1 MADNDPQLGYCV
13 SLILKQAGVE
23 TPIVPALSA
32 SRPKAFR
39 YQSIKE
45 CHHTVMTNLGLD
57 LQDDSLRD
65 TPSRVA
71 KMYCNE
77 VFTGLDYDNFPKCTT
92 VENKMHYDEVVAV
105 KGISVMSMCEHHFLP
120 FVGTAKIAY
129 IPKDKVLGLSK
140 FNRVTDFFSR
150 RPQVQERLTAQ
161 IFLALQA
168 ILDTEDVA
176 IVINADHYCVKLRG
190 VQDANS
196 NTTTS
201 KMGGKFFTNPTLRQE
216 FFNL

>member
-1 MADNDPQLGYCV
+1 MADNDPVLGNEICK
-13 SLILKQAGVE
+13 LLKGAGIE
-23 TPIVPALSA
+23 TPFSEQHA
-32 SRPKAFR
+32 SEEGSKLANIKA
-39 YQSIKE
+39 
-45 CHHTVMTNLGLD
+45 HHQFIMHYLGLD
-57 LQDDSLRD
+57 LTDDSLAD

-71 KMYCNE
+71 KMYCHEIFN
-77 VFTGLDYDNFPKCTT
+77 GLDYNNFPKCTT

-105 KGISVMSMCEHHFLP
+105 KGISVMSLCEHHFLP
-120 FVGTAKIAY
+120 FVGTAKIGY
-129 IPKDKVLGLSK
+129 IPKQKVLGLSK

-161 IFLALQA
+161 IFAALCY
-168 ILDTEDVA
+168 ILETENVA
-176 IVINADHYCVKLRG
+176 VVISADHYCVKLRG

-201 KMGGKFFTNPTLRQE
+201 KMGGKFFSNPTLRSE